1 MTGFLLGRIHTFWG
15 QAHTQVHLLSILIH
29 SVIKRRLAYG
39 GGGFFGR
46 SPTWCL
52 RLLDGSLLGYGCTL
66 LVSCD
71 EQIDV
76 VEQGRLVENLRGLIQ
91 THRSEPLQKYLFWIL
106 QSLVVNSRRRGMMNR
121 WLLLLLLLD
130 LLLLLLRLLLA
141 FCLEIV
147 GQFSLVASTTTTA
160 RRSFSLILRI
170 CLIWLASPI
179 LLLSFTTTIVP
190 TRSLLVC
197 QLGVHL
203 LSMLHLVITVVALVG
218 RLLHGV
224 VACGV
229 QIS

>member
-1 MTGFLLGRIHTFWG
+1 MTGFLLGRIHTFRG

-76 VEQGRLVENLRGLIQ
+76 VEEGRLVENLRGLIQ

-106 QSLVVNSRRRGMMNR
+106 QSLVVNSRWRSMMNR

-147 GQFSLVASTTTTA
+147 GQFSLVDSTTTT
-160 RRSFSLILRI
+160 RHSFSLILRI

-179 LLLSFTTTIVP
+179 LLLSLTTTIVP

-203 LSMLHLVITVVALVG
+203 LSVLHLVTTVVALVG
-218 RLLHGV
+218 RLLHGDV
-224 VACGV
+224 VVCGV